1 MAERRLRWMVLCS
14 LTNVYCPLI
23 TGPCPTVLSSR
34 RSPPA
39 VRTQIPISFVRFVRR
54 FGVPAS
60 SLLVLCVLALAC
72 GCSRFRHERH
82 DTVYVSARQTYLHDR
97 VAAVSNRVAEVAN
110 GQQLEVLERG
120 RRFLRVRTEKNE
132 MGWIEERAVID
143 GKTRDAFIQLATL
156 HKPDSVVANGTLRDD
171 IYLHI
176 LPGREAE
183 HFYLLAANSKIQ
195 LLARAS
201 VPKTG
206 APGLKQP
213 TPAAQTAAT
222 APIPAKAPTLAKA
235 PPTPAKPEAEP
246 PPLEDWWLVRDA
258 QDRTGW
264 LLASR
269 LDVDVPDE
277 IGTYAEGQRIV
288 GAYVLKK
295 VIDSQAPTPNH
306 EVPEYV
312 TVLAPPKAG
321 LPFDFDQIRVF
332 TWSLKH
338 HRYETAFR
346 LHPIQGYL
354 PVRTGFDPVPGGS
367 VPVFSFQIASGPN
380 VAVDPTTGIS
390 RPAFPRTIRYMLLD
404 TQLKRT
410 GPDMASIP
418 LTHTAEAKS
427 NQAKPGKKKV
437 K

>member
-1 MAERRLRWMVLCS
+1 LLILC
-14 LTNVYCPLI
+14 L
-23 TGPCPTVLSSR
+23 
-34 RSPPA
+34 
-39 VRTQIPISFVRFVRR
+39 
-54 FGVPAS
+54 
-60 SLLVLCVLALAC
+60 LALAC
-72 GCSRFRHERH
+72 GCARFRHDHH
-82 DTVYVSARQTYLHDR
+82 DTVYVSARQMYLHDR

-120 RRFLRVRTEKNE
+120 RRFLKVKTEKNE
-132 MGWIEERAVID
+132 IGWIEERAVID
-143 GKTRDAFIQLATL
+143 GKAHDAFLELAKL
-156 HKPDSVVANGTLRDD
+156 HKQDPVVANGTLRDD

-176 LPGREAE
+176 LPGRDAE
-183 HFYLLAANSKIQ
+183 HFYLLAANAKIQ

-201 VPKTG
+201 VPKTS

-213 TPAAQTAAT
+213 TPGTQAAAKAAV
-222 APIPAKAPTLAKA
+222 PAKAPVPGKA
-235 PPTPAKPEAEP
+235 TTAPAQPNSEP

-258 QDRTGW
+258 QGHAGW
-264 LLASR
+264 LLAGR

-295 VIDSQAPTPNH
+295 VIDPESPNPNH

-312 TVLAPPKAG
+312 TVMSPPKAG
-321 LPFDFDQIRVF
+321 LPFDFDQVRVF

-380 VAVDPTTGIS
+380 LAIDPSTGVS
-390 RPAFPRTIRYMLLD
+390 RPASPRTIRYMMID

-410 GPDMASIP
+410 GADQGPIP
-418 LTHTAEAKS
+418 ITHTAEAKP
-427 NQAKPGKKKV
+427 NQGKSSKKKA